1 MTVKDRVGRQR
12 YIAFI
17 IEAPREFRRGEVI
30 HAIHRALP
38 RDIRN
43 EDVWLT
49 VFEHNAGIVRC
60 PHLLKDRVIEILNGI
75 REVGGVGVTFRTVI
89 TSGTIKK
96 AKKKFQRKTGIVFS
110 SKRPPKKKVG
120 GGRGRGQVRG
130 RGGSGRRWRGRRG
143 Q

>member
-60 PHLLKDRVIEILNGI
+60 PHLLKDRVIEILNSI
-75 REVGGVGVTFRTVI
+75 REVSGVGVTFRTII

-96 AKKKFQRKTGIVFS
+96 AKKKFQKKMGIVFS
-110 SKRPPKKKVG
+110 SRRPPKKKKDS
-120 GGRGRGQVRG
+120 GGRKRLGRGQRG
-130 RGGSGRRWRGRRG
+130 PGRRRRERR
-143 Q
+143 